1 MPLLKKVAM
10 EKNQKLQIGALV
22 EFATALQTLT
32 RTFGES
38 LDIYVINR
46 LKDCQV
52 YEDDR
57 ELQEAGKAVEALGN
71 MSERMTAFTR
81 KLALKIKMQH
91 LENLRRGG

>member
-1 MPLLKKVAM
+1 M
-10 EKNQKLQIGALV
+10 